1 MDRQILDGDH
11 MNNVEQR
18 ISTIVNDREHGSRWL
33 VNEAIVLLRDIAATP
48 ASSSQETMQQLRMV
62 GERLAQSRP
71 AMAALAG
78 AVGRILNAAHEPGGI
93 AQKASEM
100 LEDYNTASERIA
112 SFARPL
118 LTGTLMTHSISGTVI
133 DVLVACHD
141 QIERVIALESR
152 PRYEGRTLAKELVKH
167 GIAVTLIT
175 DAQADI
181 FLPQCHA
188 FVVGAD
194 TVLASGDVLN
204 KAGTA
209 LLAWAA
215 RGHRV
220 PCYVLCETLKISPH
234 SWTGNLAQLEEKE
247 PDEVLPSAIEGV
259 TVRNFYFD
267 RTPARLVSRVLTEQ
281 GPMGKAEIKKIAASL
296 KVIVRTR

>member
-1 MDRQILDGDH
+1 MDNI
-11 MNNVEQR
+11 EQR
-18 ISTIVNDREHGSRWL
+18 VSTIVNDRDHGSRWL
-33 VNEAIVLLRDIAATP
+33 VREAMVLLRDIASSP
-48 ASSSQETMQQLRMV
+48 ASSSQETMQQLHMA
-62 GERLAQSRP
+62 GKQLAQSRP

-78 AVGRILNAAHEPGGI
+78 AVGRILHAANEPDGI

-100 LEDYNTASERIA
+100 LKDYDTASERIVT
-112 SFARPL
+112 FARPL
-118 LTGTLMTHSISGTVI
+118 LSGTLMTHSISGTVV
-133 DVLVACHD
+133 DALVACRN
-141 QIERVIALESR
+141 QIEHVIALEGR
-152 PRYEGRTLAKELVKH
+152 PRYEGRELAKELVKH
-167 GIAVTLIT
+167 DIAVTLIT

-215 RGHRV
+215 RGHSV
-220 PCYVLCETLKISPH
+220 PLYVLCETLKISPH

-247 PDEVLPSAIEGV
+247 PDEVLPNPMKGV

-267 RTPARLVSRVLTEQ
+267 RTPARLVSRVITEQ
-281 GPMGKAEIKKIAASL
+281 GPMDKADIKKLASSL
-296 KVIVRTR
+296 KGIV

>member
-1 MDRQILDGDH
+1 MENI
-11 MNNVEQR
+11 EQR
-18 ISTIVNDREHGSRWL
+18 VATIVNDREHGSRWL
-33 VNEAIVLLRDIAATP
+33 VREAMVLLRDIASTP
-48 ASSSQETMQQLRMV
+48 TSSSQETMQQLREA
-62 GERLAQSRP
+62 GKQLAQSRP

-78 AVGRILNAAHEPGGI
+78 AVGRILHAANEPGGI

-100 LEDYNTASERIA
+100 LRDYDSASERIA
-112 SFARPL
+112 TFARPL
-118 LTGTLMTHSISGTVI
+118 LTGTLMTHSISGTIV
-133 DVLVACHD
+133 DAFVACRS
-141 QIERVIALESR
+141 QIERVIALEGR
-152 PRYEGRTLAKELVKH
+152 PRYEGRELAKELVKH
-167 GIAVTLIT
+167 DIVVTLIT

-194 TVLASGDVLN
+194 TVLANGDVLN

-215 RGHRV
+215 HGHHV

-234 SWTGNLAQLEEKE
+234 NWTGDLAQLEEKE
-247 PDEVLPSAIEGV
+247 PDEVLPNPIQGV

-267 RTPARLVSRVLTEQ
+267 RTPARLVSRVITEQ
-281 GPMGKAEIKKIAASL
+281 GPMGKAEIKKIASSL
-296 KVIVRTR
+296 KGIV